1 MSPDLILAVAA
12 LVVGP
17 IAGAAASYGGVR
29 VAVRGLEERVKRL
42 EDNWDR
48 AAVPQLSS
56 SRGRA

>member
-1 MSPDLILAVAA
+1 MTANQMFALAA

-29 VAVRGLEERVKRL
+29 VAVRALEERVKRL

-48 AAVPQLSS
+48 AAIRELREARP
-56 SRGRA
+56 